1 MASSNAN
8 NKGNDYEEGT
18 TMQLLENGIGD
29 TNTHKNA
36 ASQLCDNQPHQRS
49 GYFSGT
55 TNPAIRLQDSL
66 WQISDSIG
74 FRFRLYNPKCSE
86 FEVEQNSNSYGWLI
100 SKPWAPLPCSM
111 MFKSASFGRIS
122 ILYWVRYYTKL
133 YSIRSQFQLRKD
145 DYRIRRHVRGL
156 NWRKFKTWK

>member
-1 MASSNAN
+1 MASSNAY

-18 TMQLLENGIGD
+18 TMQLLENGIDD

-36 ASQLCDNQPHQRS
+36 ASQLCNNQPHQRS

-74 FRFRLYNPKCSE
+74 FRFRLYNPKSSE
-86 FEVEQNSNSYGWLI
+86 FEVEQNSNSVRRLEGLAF
-100 SKPWAPLPCSM
+100 STGSGTTQK
-111 MFKSASFGRIS
+111 FTASGVNSNCVEMITE
-122 ILYWVRYYTKL
+122 LEDMLEV
-133 YSIRSQFQLRKD
+133 
-145 DYRIRRHVRGL
+145 
-156 NWRKFKTWK
+156 